1 MSDCISRQAVENFI
15 YKGLSSGEYG
25 NDCVKV
31 LTEVHYMPSVTPTE
45 RTGHWERVSID
56 KYVQHAMAFYR
67 CSECG
72 KDIIG
77 EHNYCPS
84 CGARMVEPQES
95 EDEG

>member
-45 RTGHWERVSID
+45 RTGHWID
-56 KYVQHAMAFYR
+56 DEFGSKCSCCGIHTHLDKFDRPMKFKY
-67 CSECG
+67 CSM
-72 KDIIG
+72 
-77 EHNYCPS
+77 
-84 CGARMVEPQES
+84 CGAKM
-95 EDEG
+95 EGKG